1 MEADTFTQGSSA
13 ESREMVSGVFTKG
26 LLLLG
31 LLSGLALG
39 QDEKPRYKDP
49 SVPVEERVTDLLGR
63 MTLEEKMS
71 QLIQGAIGI
80 VSFLPTGGTDSSQAT
95 SPIG

>member
-1 MEADTFTQGSSA
+1 
-13 ESREMVSGVFTKG
+13 MVSGVFTKG
-26 LLLLG
+26 VLLLG

-80 VSFLPTGGTDSSQAT
+80 VSFLATGGTD
-95 SPIG
+95 

>member
-1 MEADTFTQGSSA
+1 
-13 ESREMVSGVFTKG
+13 MVSGVFTKG
-26 LLLLG
+26 VLLLG

-80 VSFLPTGGTDSSQAT
+80 VSFLPTGGTD
-95 SPIG
+95 

>member
-1 MEADTFTQGSSA
+1 
-13 ESREMVSGVFTKG
+13 MVSGVFTKG

-31 LLSGLALG
+31 LLSGLSLS

-71 QLIQGAIGI
+71 QLIQGEIKT
-80 VSFLPTGGTDSSQAT
+80 VSLLPTVRWLSH
-95 SPIG
+95 

>member
-1 MEADTFTQGSSA
+1 
-13 ESREMVSGVFTKG
+13 MVPGVFTKG
-26 LLLLG
+26 VLLLG

-49 SVPVEERVTDLLGR
+49 GVPVEERVTDLLDR

-80 VSFLPTGGTDSSQAT
+80 VSFLPTGGTD
-95 SPIG
+95 